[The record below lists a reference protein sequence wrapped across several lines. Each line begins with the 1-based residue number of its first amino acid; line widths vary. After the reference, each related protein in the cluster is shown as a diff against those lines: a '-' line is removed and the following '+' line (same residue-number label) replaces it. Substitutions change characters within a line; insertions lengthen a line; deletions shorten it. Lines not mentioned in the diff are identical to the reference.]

1 MAEDGEKAEEG
12 GGGTE
17 EEESVKLFV
26 GQVPKHMTE
35 PDLLAMFRQVAA
47 VDEVTVIKDKATRVS
62 RGADPCARIW
72 AGHHPPRLTRR
83 NAGPLLPPPPAVL
96 VLTHCWGAFFPG
108 SRLPREESY
117 RFGGVCISDTA
128 FTFSFPHARGGRFAS
143 MLVRDLA
150 SNSLGLSTNL
160 SSELL
165 CELAVFASSMPACR
179 CFSLDFS
186 VLTQHFYS

>member
-12 GGGTE
+12 GGGGK

-96 VLTHCWGAFFPG
+96 VLTHSLTA
-108 SRLPREESY
+108 
-117 RFGGVCISDTA
+117 GVL
-128 FTFSFPHARGGRFAS
+128 FS
-143 MLVRDLA
+143 LVRVCR
-150 SNSLGLSTNL
+150 GRNL
-160 SSELL
+160 TVSG
-165 CELAVFASSMPACR
+165 VFAFRILPSPFLSPTLVGVDLLQCWCEISR
-179 CFSLDFS
+179 RIPW
-186 VLTQHFYS
+186 V